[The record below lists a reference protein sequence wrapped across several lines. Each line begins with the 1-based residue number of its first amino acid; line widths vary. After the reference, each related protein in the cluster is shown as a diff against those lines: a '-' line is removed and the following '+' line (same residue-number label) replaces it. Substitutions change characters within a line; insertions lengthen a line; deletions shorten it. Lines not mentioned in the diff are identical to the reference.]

1 MTATD
6 PRPEL
11 AAKLAERL
19 APAAEAL
26 ARAYEEDM
34 NAGPLSPDDCAR
46 AEHHR
51 AGRAQLAHLRQVL
64 ALLDWSARHLP
75 EPEPE
80 PEEDGHDGSGDE
92 VHYLGEVWTGR
103 QDTPEFYA
111 WIERQD
117 RREALRRKRKKRKKR
132 ERKAKKEALAAQA
145 GGGGDGGRE
154 EGPSAGFHDENM
166 TYDDIP

>member
-11 AAKLAERL
+11 ATKLAERL

-34 NAGPLSPDDCAR
+34 NAGPPSPDDCAR

-80 PEEDGHDGSGDE
+80 EDDHDGSGDE
-92 VHYLGEVWTGR
+92 VHYLGEV
-103 QDTPEFYA
+103 
-111 WIERQD
+111 
-117 RREALRRKRKKRKKR
+117 
-132 ERKAKKEALAAQA
+132 
-145 GGGGDGGRE
+145 
-154 EGPSAGFHDENM
+154 
-166 TYDDIP
+166 